1 MKKIVLTLLL
11 FASALFV
18 SCEEDTTAGVSR
30 VTNYPLITVLGE
42 QTIFVPQGGTFNDPG
57 ATATAGT
64 ETIPYVVTAKGL
76 YRGENTLNTNVP
88 DEYTVKYTAT
98 NADGF
103 SISGARKVIV
113 YKTGDLVNSIE
124 GVYVATTKRN
134 GNFLPASQGSSL
146 NMKYIY
152 IWKNTDGT
160 YEVSDAFGGWYALGR
175 RLGIS
180 YATPGGKINAVSI
193 PGNSFT
199 FPGAPGNLTNPGF
212 GGSAELTGLTVT
224 PALKKIVLTSHWLAS
239 PTTNYNFEVTLIQEQ
254 L

>member
-1 MKKIVLTLLL
+1 MKKLVLTLLL
-11 FASALFV
+11 FAGALLV
-18 SCEEDTTAGVSR
+18 SSCEQDTTAGVSR
-30 VTNYPLITVLGE
+30 VTNYPLITVLGDE
-42 QTIFVPQGGTFNDPG
+42 TIFVPQGGTFTDPG

-64 ETIPYVVTAKGL
+64 ETIPYVVTAEGV

-88 DEYTVKYTAT
+88 DEYIVKYTAT
-98 NADGF
+98 NVDGF

-113 YKTGDLVNSIE
+113 YKTGDLINSIE
-124 GVYVATTKRN
+124 GVYVSTTKRN
-134 GNFLPASQGSSL
+134 GNFLNPAQGSSL

-160 YEVSDAFGGWYALGR
+160 YEVSDAFGGWYAIGR
-175 RLGIS
+175 RLGVS

-199 FPGAPGNLTNPGF
+199 FPGAPGNLTNSGF

-224 PALKKIVLTSHWLAS
+224 PALKKIVLTSHWLA
-239 PTTNYNFEVTLIQEQ
+239 PTNYNFEVTLIQEQ